1 MELTK
6 MKIGDLIPYE
16 NNPRDNDGA
25 VDAVKESIKQ
35 CGYITPIIVDENNVI
50 LAGHTRLKAV
60 KQLGWNEVDVL
71 KIYGGITEEQKKKFR
86 ILDNKTNE
94 FADWDTEKL
103 LAELEGLDFEGF
115 DFGLTVEEEEE
126 PGKDKKIKPEVPFT
140 EVLGEEHNY
149 VVLYFD
155 NEVDWLNLLSII
167 DVNTKKS
174 LSTRKDGKLP
184 KIMERKGVGRVLK
197 GREVLETLREHYENI
212 N

>member
-1 MELTK
+1 MELRTVK
-6 MKIGDLIPYE
+6 VDSIIPYE
-16 NNPRDNDGA
+16 NNPRKNDDA
-25 VDAVKESIKQ
+25 VKYVKESIAQ
-35 CGYITPIIVDENNVI
+35 CGYISPIIVDENMIV
-50 LAGHTRLKAV
+50 LAGHTRLKAI
-60 KQLGWNEVDVL
+60 QELGWKEVEV
-71 KIYGGITEEQKKKFR
+71 KIQTGLSEEQKKKYR
-86 ILDNKTNE
+86 ILDNKTSE

-103 LAELEGLDFEGF
+103 LEELDGLDFNGF
-115 DFGLTVEEEEE
+115 DFGLTEEEEAE
-126 PGKDKKIKPEVPFT
+126 AEKKEIVKAEVPFT

-155 NEVDWLNLLSII
+155 NEVDWLQLLSII

-197 GREVLETLREHYENI
+197 GREVLETLRKHYENI